1 MTSDLSLKE
10 ADPDTGWRYLS
21 GAMTTCPTCH
31 GDGWSSS
38 MELVGVPGADPM
50 YGGCPD
56 CQAGEVVMFPKLWA
70 ECPCTLVFAEEWLDG
85 QHGEACDSC
94 VLGLEHAI
102 SCFSCSTRRG
112 WTPAPYSLELLLE
125 AAEAAGFR
133 MERSYYLPSGVGEH
147 GLCLAPATGE
157 PIWRAWNTEID
168 FVYDPEPWR
177 ALALAIEEV
186 NER

>member
-112 WTPAPYSLELLLE
+112 WTPAPYSLDLLLE
-125 AAEAAGFR
+125 VAEAAGFTWR
-133 MERSYYLPSGVGEH
+133 
-147 GLCLAPATGE
+147 GE
-157 PIWRAWNTEID
+157 PVQWSFWLRRNGSAHG
-168 FVYDPEPWR
+168 VAPEPWR
-177 ALALAIEEV
+177 ALALAVEARE
-186 NER
+186 